1 MIRGHGGNIY
11 DLAQELGCAPS
22 DIVDMSSNV
31 NPFGPPP
38 GLLSFLAENIDR
50 AVALPEVD
58 AARLRHAF
66 ADQHGIDPVRVLAGN
81 GSTQFIYCLP
91 RALESRRVL
100 ILAPT
105 YADYADA
112 CRMNG
117 VPFDFLTTD
126 EASGFGYEPDR
137 VAKAVA
143 ASGADT
149 VFICNPNNP
158 TGVMMSP
165 QAIAGLCHEHPQ
177 TRFILDESYLGFV
190 PQARALSL
198 MDNGAPDNLVVLN
211 SMSKLFRIPGLR
223 IGFVYSSRAV
233 IDSLDGFSL
242 PWSVNSL
249 SQAAVAWLMENSR
262 AVSRFVAETVAA
274 LDAEKAFLS
283 DQLKPVAG
291 IELFP
296 SVTSFM
302 LAALGGTGGAEEICR
317 YLGRHHILIR
327 NCANFHGLSSRYVRF
342 SLKTHSENISL
353 VEKLHYYF
361 DNKELK

>member
-1 MIRGHGGNIY
+1 MIQGHGGNIY
-11 DLAQELGCAPS
+11 DLAQELGCVPS

-38 GLLSFLAENIDR
+38 GLLPFLAENLDR
-50 AVALPEVD
+50 VTALPEVD
-58 AARLRHAF
+58 AARIRHAF
-66 ADQHGIDPVRVLAGN
+66 AGQHGIDPERVLAGN

-117 VPFDFLTTD
+117 IPFDFLTSD
-126 EASGFGYEPDR
+126 ESAGFVHDPDR
-137 VAKAVA
+137 VSEAVR

-158 TGVMMSP
+158 TGVLLPP
-165 QAIAGLCHEHPQ
+165 QTITGLCREHPQ
-177 TRFILDESYLGFV
+177 THFILDESYLGFV
-190 PQARALSL
+190 SRGQSLSL
-198 MDNGAPDNLVVLN
+198 MAGNVPDNVVVLN
-211 SMSKLFRIPGLR
+211 SMSKLFKIPGLR
-223 IGFVYSSRAV
+223 IGFVYSSRPV
-233 IDSLDGFSL
+233 IDRLNGFSL

-249 SQAAVAWLMENSR
+249 SQAAVSWLMENSQ
-262 AVSRFVAETVAA
+262 AVSRFVVETVAA

-302 LAALGGTGGAEEICR
+302 LAALDGTGGAEEVCR

-327 NCANFHGLSSRYVRF
+327 NCSNFHGLSSGYVRF
-342 SLKTHSENISL
+342 SLKTHPENVFL
-353 VEKLHYYF
+353 VEKLHHYF
-361 DNKELK
+361 NNKELK